1 MIYLKRYEMM
11 SWLKDYRRI
20 KRIGCVRIVLL
31 HGCFLVKK
39 YWNQTTQFIPAYG
52 FDPSIMTC
60 C

>member
-1 MIYLKRYEMM
+1 M

-20 KRIGCVRIVLL
+20 KHIGCVRIVLL
-31 HGCFLVKK
+31 HGCILVKK